1 MNLTTAGTRLQL
13 LRRLQATLALPA
25 FAMSTPSRLSDRAQR
40 GHASNNA
47 RAESKGAAN
56 RDFEAFFLAHEHEIT
71 SYLWRMTGDE
81 HAASDLSQ
89 ESFLRAW
96 QQFDRIREYER
107 PGGWLF
113 RVATNLALQHLRRRS
128 ARVGSAIP
136 LDEAWNPHVSD
147 PGQRFVERDLVRET
161 LLELTPKARALLIL
175 REVNGLSAEEVGKAL
190 KMSREAVKVGLWRA
204 RTQFRDLY
212 IRKETH

>member
-1 MNLTTAGTRLQL
+1 
-13 LRRLQATLALPA
+13 
-25 FAMSTPSRLSDRAQR
+25 MSTPSRLSNRAQR
-40 GHASNNA
+40 GHASNNT

-96 QQFDRIREYER
+96 QQFDRIRQYER

-136 LDEAWNPHVSD
+136 LDEAWGPLASD
-147 PGQRFVERDLVRET
+147 PGQRLVERDLVRET

-175 REVNGLSAEEVGKAL
+175 REVNGLSAEEVGKVL

-212 IRKETH
+212 IRKET